1 VRGGRQA
8 WWGGRGA
15 HEGGRKGWSVAGMGG
30 WVGVFMQ
37 KAWWRVISW
46 VCLMN
51 HEHGEDT
58 QVTRLDITTP

>member
-1 VRGGRQA
+1 
-8 WWGGRGA
+8 
-15 HEGGRKGWSVAGMGG
+15 MGG

-58 QVTRLDITTP
+58 QVTRLDISTP